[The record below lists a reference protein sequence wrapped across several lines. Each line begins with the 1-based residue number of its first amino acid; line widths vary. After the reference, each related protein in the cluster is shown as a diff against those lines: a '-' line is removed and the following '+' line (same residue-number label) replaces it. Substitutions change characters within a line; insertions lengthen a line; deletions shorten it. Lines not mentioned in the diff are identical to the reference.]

1 MRTLN
6 VMEGGWVW
14 NKFIARI
21 CPYDEDD
28 NECVKEPEKKLD
40 VIKNLVEILKLVE
53 DPKVLLTD
61 LLELICER
69 CSSKKPHYGPWVSVV
84 CCRHSEPHV
93 LPLVCQTYIDLKD
106 REDVELFKVFM
117 QFQPGVDLGLKLK
130 VTGPIGGDGWAVLA
144 LALEIPPH
152 VNIKIVTSKADLDQ
166 GGKEDM
172 RKIWNVIRLIV
183 IVKQIGGWAL
193 DVDKELDD

>member
-1 MRTLN
+1 MDSKGCEAERKFWRTPELIERLLLLLDEKSTLVLAQSHVRTLN
-6 VMEGGWVW
+6 VLEGGWVW

-84 CCRHSEPHV
+84 CCRHSEPYV
-93 LPLVCQTYIDLKD
+93 LPLEAFVALEEVEGAFGTTEQRIVSMCQGELKTHSLIALTS
-106 REDVELFKVFM
+106 RLFSCNFS
-117 QFQPGVDLGLKLK
+117 LGL
-130 VTGPIGGDGWAVLA
+130 
-144 LALEIPPH
+144 
-152 VNIKIVTSKADLDQ
+152 
-166 GGKEDM
+166 
-172 RKIWNVIRLIV
+172 IWVGN
-183 IVKQIGGWAL
+183 
-193 DVDKELDD
+193 

>member
-1 MRTLN
+1 MDFKGCEAERKFWRTPELIERLLLFLDAESTLVLAQSHVRTLN

-69 CSSKKPHYGPWVSVV
+69 CCSKKPHHGNPIMETGCMS
-84 CCRHSEPHV
+84 SAA
-93 LPLVCQTYIDLKD
+93 
-106 REDVELFKVFM
+106 
-117 QFQPGVDLGLKLK
+117 
-130 VTGPIGGDGWAVLA
+130 VTRSLTFC
-144 LALEIPPH
+144 H
-152 VNIKIVTSKADLDQ
+152 
-166 GGKEDM
+166 
-172 RKIWNVIRLIV
+172 
-183 IVKQIGGWAL
+183 
-193 DVDKELDD
+193 

>member
-1 MRTLN
+1 MDFKGCEAERKFWRTPELIERLLLLLDEKSTLVLAQSHVRTLN
-6 VMEGGWVW
+6 VLEGGWVW

-21 CPYDEDD
+21 CPCDEDD
-28 NECVKEPEKKLD
+28 KECVKEPEKKLD

-69 CSSKKPHYGPWVSVV
+69 CS
-84 CCRHSEPHV
+84 CRHSEPHV

-130 VTGPIGGDGWAVLA
+130 VTGPIGGDGWAMLA
-144 LALEIPPH
+144 MALEIPPH
-152 VNIKIVTSKADLDQ
+152 VNIRIVTSKA
-166 GGKEDM
+166 
-172 RKIWNVIRLIV
+172 V
-183 IVKQIGGWAL
+183 
-193 DVDKELDD
+193 